1 MLLSLVSYIL
11 LAITL
16 LLCLSC
22 FARVLIQW
30 SVRSSLAELRTVNSP
45 TGSFRSSSRFFSF
58 LGTTFS
64 GRWERPPPT
73 YDEALKHIN
82 PDLARPTAPPPYSDG
97 LSEHRGSN
105 VSHGIIE
112 TPPPEYESHEHGNGL
127 NRVLS
132 FEAEDANTSL
142 ARPLQPANSHQHH
155 RKHRHRNGH
164 GGASK
169 NKTVTTADVLATSV
183 SAEALLLSPPTYRS
197 RSQRASQAEAA
208 SSPMSPVTLTSVEI
222 NETMP
227 MTAAASCVAVGSE
240 SDVSPSRFSSNSINT
255 VILNPGASSSA
266 SELVRGDDNSVEHL
280 GGDPDDIRT

>member
-30 SVRSSLAELRTVNSP
+30 SVRSSLAELRTVGSP
-45 TGSFRSSSRFFSF
+45 TGSFRGSSRFFSF

-97 LSEHRGSN
+97 LTASDQRRPSD

-112 TPPPEYESHEHGNGL
+112 TPPPEYDYSHDILHPRAGGL
-127 NRVLS
+127 TAAVAQQQPLPGRA
-132 FEAEDANTSL
+132 EAVEATIATETNVQLPPPHHTSAL
-142 ARPLQPANSHQHH
+142 GTTAAAPSSRRSHHH
-155 RKHRHRNGH
+155 RKHRHR
-164 GGASK
+164 
-169 NKTVTTADVLATSV
+169 
-183 SAEALLLSPPTYRS
+183 
-197 RSQRASQAEAA
+197 
-208 SSPMSPVTLTSVEI
+208 
-222 NETMP
+222 
-227 MTAAASCVAVGSE
+227 
-240 SDVSPSRFSSNSINT
+240 
-255 VILNPGASSSA
+255 
-266 SELVRGDDNSVEHL
+266 
-280 GGDPDDIRT
+280 